1 MRNEELLRQLH
12 RYKFLILHSSFFI
25 KQRVML
31 LNYLKIAWKVLLRR
45 KFFTFISLFGISF
58 TLMVMLV
65 VMGVVNHVT
74 GAHAPEKRIDQMLF
88 VSFLRQ
94 GYKNGGNRN
103 TPVSAHFIDRYVR
116 TLKTPSMVALTS
128 MTSSATSFA
137 NKESLTLDV
146 RYTDGNYWKV
156 TDFDFLDGR
165 PFTVQEVSNAD
176 RVCVINEH
184 TARAF
189 FGTTKGVNG
198 RTVEIGPYR
207 YRITGVVPDV
217 PVIRFYSSADV
228 WVPYTLSTNFYKD
241 NRLDGDFIAILL
253 AGSAGKELP
262 AMKAEFAQVMRRLEV
277 PNPKEVAKVYA
288 HADPALST
296 IVRELTSHTKTE
308 DDGMSIFL
316 LGCSALG
323 LLFMLLPALNLVNL
337 NVTRILERSSEI
349 GVRKAF
355 GASGGT
361 LVGQFLVEN
370 LVLAGLGGLLGLGL
384 AAGALHLLNGSHF
397 IAYSHFSLS
406 WWSFGWGMV
415 LALVFGLMSGVYP
428 AWKMSRLNPVDA
440 LRGSGGGPQ

>member
-1 MRNEELLRQLH
+1 
-12 RYKFLILHSSFFI
+12 
-25 KQRVML
+25 ML

-58 TLMVMLV
+58 TLMIMLV
-65 VMGVVNHVT
+65 VMAVVSHVS
-74 GAHAPEKRIDQMLF
+74 GGQAPEKRIDQMLF
-88 VSFLRQ
+88 VTFLSQDMHDGGRMNSTVS
-94 GYKNGGNRN
+94 NG
-103 TPVSAHFIDRYVR
+103 FIDRYVR
-116 TLKTPSMVALTS
+116 TMKTPAAVGLTS

-137 NKESLTLDV
+137 NNQSLTLDV

-165 PFTVQEVSNAD
+165 PFTLQEVGNAD

-189 FGTTKGVNG
+189 FGTTKGVSG
-198 RTVEIGPYR
+198 RQVEIGVNR
-207 YRITGVVPDV
+207 YRIAGVVPDV

-228 WVPYTLSTNFYKD
+228 WVPYTLSTGYKKD
-241 NRLDGDFIAILL
+241 SSLEGDFMAILL
-253 AGSAGKELP
+253 ASDASKVP
-262 AMKAEFAQVMRRLEV
+262 AMKAEFDEVMRRVET
-277 PNPKEVAKVYA
+277 PNPKDVKSLYC
-288 HADPALST
+288 HADAALAT
-296 IVRELTSHTKTE
+296 FVRELTQHAKTK
-308 DDGMSIFL
+308 DDGMGLFL
-316 LGCSALG
+316 LGCTVLG

-337 NVTRILERSSEI
+337 NVTRIMERASEI

-355 GASGGT
+355 GASGAT

-370 LVLAGLGGLLGLGL
+370 LVLALVGGLLGLGL
-384 AAGALHLLNGSHF
+384 AAGALRLLNDSHF
-397 IAYSHFSLS
+397 IAYSHFTLN
-406 WWSFGWGMV
+406 WWAFGWGMV

>member
-1 MRNEELLRQLH
+1 
-12 RYKFLILHSSFFI
+12 
-25 KQRVML
+25 ML

-58 TLMVMLV
+58 TLMIMLV
-65 VMGVVNHVT
+65 VMGVINHMT

-88 VSFLRQ
+88 VSSLRQ
-94 GYKNGGNRN
+94 SYKNGGNMN
-103 TPVSAHFIDRYVR
+103 SPVSAHFIDRYVR
-116 TLKTPSMVALTS
+116 PMKTPGLVALTS
-128 MTSSATSFA
+128 MLSSATSFA
-137 NKESLTLDV
+137 GHQSLTLDV

-165 PFTVQEVSNAD
+165 PFTTREVRNAD

-189 FGTTKGVNG
+189 FGATKGVNG
-198 RTVEIGPYR
+198 RSVEIGPYR
-207 YRITGVVPDV
+207 YHITGVVPDV
-217 PVIRFYSSADV
+217 PFIRLSSSADV
-228 WVPYTLSTNFYKD
+228 WIPYTLSTNYYQD
-241 NRLDGDFIAILL
+241 SRLSGDFIPILL
-253 AGSAGKELP
+253 AAPSGPDVP
-262 AMKAEFAQVMRRLEV
+262 AMRAEFAQVMRRVEI
-277 PNPKEVAKVYA
+277 PNPQEVAHLYA
-288 HADPALST
+288 YADPALSA
-296 IVRELTSHTKTE
+296 IVRQLTVHTKTE
-308 DDGMSIFL
+308 DDGMGIFL
-316 LGCSALG
+316 LGCSVLG

-337 NVTRILERSSEI
+337 NVTRIMERSSEI

-428 AWKMSRLNPVDA
+428 AWKMARLNPSTA
-440 LRGSGGGPQ
+440 LHGNADRG

>member
-1 MRNEELLRQLH
+1 
-12 RYKFLILHSSFFI
+12 
-25 KQRVML
+25 ML

-65 VMGVVNHVT
+65 VMAVVNHVS

-88 VSFLRQ
+88 VSMLRQ
-94 GYKNGGNRN
+94 EYRDGGNMN
-103 TPVSAHFIDRYVR
+103 TPASAAFIDRYVR
-116 TLKTPSMVALTS
+116 TLKTPAMVALTS
-128 MTSSATSFA
+128 MTSTVTSFA
-137 NKESLTLDV
+137 NHESLSLDV

-165 PFTVQEVSNAD
+165 AFTGREVSNAD

-189 FGTTKGVNG
+189 FGTAHGVSG
-198 RTVEIGPYR
+198 RVIELGTYR

-217 PVIRFYSSADV
+217 PIIRLYSSADV
-228 WVPYTLSTNFYKD
+228 WVPYTLSTTYVKD
-241 NRLDGDFIAILL
+241 NRLDGNFVAILL
-253 AGSAGKELP
+253 GGPDAGKVP
-262 AMKAEFAQVMRRLEV
+262 AMQAEFAAAMRRLEV
-277 PNPKEVAKVYA
+277 PNPKEVKRLYA
-288 HADPALST
+288 HADPALAT
-296 IVRELTSHTKTE
+296 IVRELTMHGTTE
-308 DDGMSIFL
+308 DSGMGLFL
-316 LGCSALG
+316 LICTVLG

-337 NVTRILERSSEI
+337 NMTRIMERASEI

-361 LVGQFLVEN
+361 LVAQFLVEN
-370 LVLAGLGGLLGLGL
+370 LVLALLGGLLGLGL
-384 AAGALHLLNGSHF
+384 AAGALRLLNDSHF
-397 IAYSHFSLS
+397 IAYSQFTLN
-406 WWSFGWGMV
+406 WWAFGWGMV

-440 LRGSGGGPQ
+440 LRGSGGGSQ

>member
-1 MRNEELLRQLH
+1 
-12 RYKFLILHSSFFI
+12 
-25 KQRVML
+25 ML

-58 TLMVMLV
+58 TLMIMLV
-65 VMGVVNHVT
+65 VMAVVNHVT

-88 VSFLRQ
+88 VMFIRQ
-94 GYKNGGNRN
+94 EYKDGGNRN
-103 TPVSAHFIDRYVR
+103 TPVSAGFIDRYVR
-116 TLKTPSMVALTS
+116 TMKTPAMVALTS

-137 NKESLTLDV
+137 NNESLTLDV

-165 PFTVQEVSNAD
+165 PFTAQEVTNAD

-189 FGTTKGVNG
+189 FGTAKGVNG

-217 PVIRFYSSADV
+217 PVIRLYSSADV
-228 WVPYTLSTNFYKD
+228 WVPYTLSVNYFKD
-241 NRLDGDFIAILL
+241 NRLDGDFVAILL
-253 AGSAGKELP
+253 AGPTGKELP
-262 AMKAEFAQVMRRLEV
+262 AMKAEFSQLMRRLEV
-277 PNPKEVAKVYA
+277 PNPKEVARVYA
-288 HADPALST
+288 HADPPLST

-316 LGCSALG
+316 LACSVLG
-323 LLFMLLPALNLVNL
+323 LVFMLLPALNLVNL
-337 NVTRILERSSEI
+337 NVTRIMERSSEI

-355 GASGGT
+355 GASGAT

-370 LVLAGLGGLLGLGL
+370 LVLSALGGLLGLGL
-384 AAGALHLLNGSHF
+384 ASGALHLLNGSHF
-397 IAYSHFSLS
+397 IAYSTFRLN
-406 WWSFGWGMV
+406 WWAFGWGLM

>member
-1 MRNEELLRQLH
+1 
-12 RYKFLILHSSFFI
+12 
-25 KQRVML
+25 ML
-31 LNYLKIAWKVLLRR
+31 LSYLKIAWKVLLRR

-58 TLMVMLV
+58 TLMIMLV

-74 GAHAPEKRIDQMLF
+74 GAHAPEKRIDHMLF

-103 TPVSAHFIDRYVR
+103 TPVSAHFIDHYVR

-165 PFTVQEVSNAD
+165 PFTTQEVRNAD

-189 FGTTKGVNG
+189 FGSTKGVNG

-228 WVPYTLSTNFYKD
+228 WVPYTLSVNYFKD
-241 NRLDGDFIAILL
+241 NRLDGDFFAILL
-253 AGSAGKELP
+253 AAPGGQALP
-262 AMKAEFAQVMRRLEV
+262 AMKAEFAQVMRRVEI
-277 PNPKEVAKVYA
+277 PNPKEVGQLYA
-288 HADPALST
+288 HADPALAT
-296 IVRELTSHTKTE
+296 VVRELTSHTKTE
-308 DDGMSIFL
+308 DDGMGLFL
-316 LGCSALG
+316 LGCSVLG
-323 LLFMLLPALNLVNL
+323 LMFMLLPALNLVNL

-384 AAGALHLLNGSHF
+384 AAGALNLLNGSHF
-397 IAYSHFSLS
+397 IAYSHFTLS
-406 WWSFGWGMV
+406 WWAFGWGMV